1 MMNETVMASSLQE
14 RMTDFVPEFVTT
26 RTYYV
31 GDLCYVLNSD
41 EWSAVC
47 YLDSFYPGQDPDD
60 FDPEGYLEP
69 ENTSIEDMQAG
80 RPFYLLKT
88 AFGDGCY
95 RGSDGKDYSVDS
107 GTIGCIA
114 VDDITEKEKLA
125 DAIERGLGHLH
136 KFDDFTCGCVGY
148 DGEDNSL
155 LYFAGLDIQT

>member
-1 MMNETVMASSLQE
+1 MLTASTLKEQS
-14 RMTDFVPEFVTT
+14 MK

-31 GDLCYVLNSD
+31 GDLAYVMNSD
-41 EWSAVC
+41 EWSTVC
-47 YLDSFYPGQDPDD
+47 YLDSFYPCEDPED
-60 FDPEGYLEP
+60 FDPEGYLDP

-114 VDDITEKEKLA
+114 VDDIVETEKLA
-125 DAIERGLGHLH
+125 EALEKGLGHLH
-136 KFDDFTCGCVGY
+136 EFEDFTCGCVGY
-148 DGEDNSL
+148 DAEDSGL
-155 LYFAGLDIQT
+155 LYFADLDIQT